1 MSAPAL
7 RAETGALS
15 RPEWQARQQE
25 YTARV
30 EPLVAPYES
39 RRAAGQTH
47 PIEDFLFTYYVYRPG
62 QLRRWHPGAGVAL
75 HDAADAPHRE
85 WPLYRS
91 DGDGVSVDTA
101 SFVERRRGILKFV
114 RRLMRS
120 TLDRAGSYG
129 CFGMHEWAMVY
140 RQPESAVRHNTWPL
154 RLDPRQIAA
163 TVDEREL
170 SCTHFD
176 AFRFF
181 TGAARPLNRQIL
193 ERDGQLAFE
202 QPGCLHAGMDLYKW
216 AYKLVPL
223 ASSDLVLDCFELA
236 QRIRYVDMQASPY
249 DFTSLGVVPIEV
261 DTPAG
266 RTAYAKKQR
275 EFTALAAPL
284 RGRLLETVAAV
295 I

>member
-1 MSAPAL
+1 MSAPIL
-7 RAETGALS
+7 HTETGALP
-15 RPEWQARQQE
+15 RAEWQARQQE
-25 YTARV
+25 YAARV
-30 EPLVAPYES
+30 EPVVAPYES
-39 RRAAGQTH
+39 RRAAGQAH
-47 PIEDFLFTYYVYRPG
+47 PIEDFLFTYYVYRPS
-62 QLRRWHPGAGVAL
+62 QLRRWHPGAGVRL
-75 HDAADAPHRE
+75 LDAADAPHRE

-91 DGDGVSVDTA
+91 DGDGVSADVA
-101 SFVERRRGILKFV
+101 RFVQRRHGIVQFV

-120 TLDRAGSYG
+120 TLDRTGSYS

-140 RQPESAVRHNTWPL
+140 RESENEIRHNTWPL
-154 RLDPRQIAA
+154 RLGPEQIAA

-181 TGAARPLNRQIL
+181 TDAARPLNRQIL
-193 ERDGQLAFE
+193 ERDDQATFE

-223 ASSDLVLDCFELA
+223 VSSDLVLDCFELA

-249 DFTSLGVVPIEV
+249 DFTSLGVAPIEV
-261 DTPAG
+261 ETAAG
-266 RTAYAKKQR
+266 RTTYAKKQR
-275 EFTALAAPL
+275 EFSEAAAPL
-284 RGRLLETVAAV
+284 RARLLETVDAV